1 LIVFQ
6 PAVFTSTPAANDES
20 ACTPKTVISF
30 VPCAF
35 AFSEG
40 RYVSVSSVEPPM

>member
-6 PAVFTSTPAANDES
+6 PAVFTSTPAANDDS
-20 ACTPKTVISF
+20 ACTLNTVISLA
-30 VPCAF
+30 PCAF

-40 RYVSVSSVEPPM
+40 